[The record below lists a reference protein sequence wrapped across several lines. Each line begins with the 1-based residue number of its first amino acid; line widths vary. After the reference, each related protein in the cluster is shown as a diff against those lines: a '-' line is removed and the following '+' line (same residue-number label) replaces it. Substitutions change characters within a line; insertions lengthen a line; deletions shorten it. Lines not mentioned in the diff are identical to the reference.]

1 MSQCNKLYYN
11 RNQQH
16 LIDNFLATIAE
27 RFNKREAIYNQ
38 STLQINKQFN
48 AIRLVDPESFM
59 NKYSSKVK
67 FYSFCSLMW
76 PSMKVVA
83 VNRKK
88 MPSKFKAGI
97 VGIRQLSYIR
107 NRDKI
112 VTKV

>member
-1 MSQCNKLYYN
+1 MQQT